1 MNRAQGDWALRERFE
16 QIVHD
21 YHGKIFN
28 FLYYMLGDREEAAD
42 LTQDVFVRA
51 YAAFATFRGEAGIYT
66 WLSRIARNLAINRAK
81 RLQRERR
88 THSLSLEGESHEV
101 LELAASDQPRPGAG
115 LESEEVQKKVGMALN
130 ALPADLKEVI
140 VLRDIQGFSY
150 EEMCQIMGC
159 SLQALKSR
167 LFRARGALR
176 QRLAPLL
183 EGGPQGE

>member
-1 MNRAQGDWALRERFE
+1 MNRAQGDWASRERFE
-16 QIVHD
+16 QIVRE

-28 FLYYMLGDREEAAD
+28 FLYYMLSDREEAAD

-51 YAAFATFRGEAGIYT
+51 YAAFTTFRGEAGVYT

-88 THSLSLEGESHEV
+88 AHSMSLEEQSGDAV
-101 LELAASDQPRPGAG
+101 ELPASDQPAPGAA
-115 LESEEVQKKVGMALN
+115 LESEEAQQIVRTALN
-130 ALPADLKEVI
+130 ALPPDLKELI

-150 EEMCQIMGC
+150 EEMCEIMGC

-183 EGGPQGE
+183 PGGPEDE

>member
-1 MNRAQGDWALRERFE
+1 MNSAQGHAAPRERFE
-16 QIVHD
+16 QIVRE

-28 FLYYMLGDREEAAD
+28 FLYYMLSDREEAAD

-51 YAAFATFRGEAGIYT
+51 YAAFSTFRGEAGVYT

-81 RLQRERR
+81 RLQRERQTR
-88 THSLSLEGESHEV
+88 SLSLEEESHDA
-101 LELAASDQPRPGAG
+101 LQLAADDESPPGAA
-115 LESEEVQKKVGMALN
+115 LESQETQKTVRLALN
-130 ALPADLKEVI
+130 ALPPDLKEVI

-150 EEMCQIMGC
+150 QEMCQIMGC

-183 EGGPQGE
+183 EGGLESE